1 MKLLTFLKKSRP
13 KELERTMAGIKIG
26 ASVLQI
32 DGKDKTLATALAS
45 SVGLS
50 GEFFVVAQDSQQLES
65 INRAAASAGV
75 LVETKISQ
83 FTSLPYENFSMDLVV
98 IKDILGQLKQ
108 NDRVLLLQEVHRI
121 LKIGARC
128 LVIEPSLRGGL
139 GALFSQQSLDKQYFR
154 NGAKFFLRSEG
165 FRGVRVL
172 TERDGQIFTE
182 ATRTE
187 E

>member
-128 LVIEPSLRGGL
+128 LVIEP
-139 GALFSQQSLDKQYFR
+139 
-154 NGAKFFLRSEG
+154 
-165 FRGVRVL
+165 
-172 TERDGQIFTE
+172 
-182 ATRTE
+182 
-187 E
+187 